1 MRNSVDLFRFVDKRP
16 KEFAN
21 AELEAEIATAKT
33 EAKDFSNESRDKAR
47 ELLKKGAGDGGDLT
61 AKKEFARARTQRI
74 NINVL
79 DDIKALQF
87 FEYITLQD
95 DEVPV
100 VYIEVDWPVDA
111 WVISGYGHSPERLF
125 INRDSVDWYR
135 TVWYKTDRYFYPVR
149 SAQSGDLNLQARLM
163 RRAEHDLKCVI
174 DRDLWTLL
182 VAGIGAFVAGTTY
195 QLDPRIIAALYPA
208 TNYVN
213 SMAQGALTKVVFM
226 DLFDHVNRLGQGR
239 KVVNIKV
246 RTDAPRDIWTWVSVT
261 TGFAA
266 TAAQGAPVSPQQTV
280 SPQTQKEIE
289 QSGTLTQLFGYTFN
303 IETVNDIP
311 QTAVDTQIGNT
322 GAAGRYLF
330 ASMNEPAGK
339 YYEKPGQD
347 TEVTYSEKECD
358 IMGRENQ
365 EGFYIK
371 KALCMIMPDPMRKNY
386 VCQRYA

>member
-1 MRNSVDLFRFVDKRP
+1 MRNSVDLFCFVDKRP
-16 KEFAN
+16 KDFAN
-21 AELEAEIATAKT
+21 SALEAEIAGAKKKMT
-33 EAKDFSNESRDKAR
+33 DYTDENREIAR
-47 ELLKKGAGDGGDLT
+47 ELLKKGAGEDGDWN

-100 VYIEVDWPVDA
+100 VYTEVDWPVDA
-111 WVISGYGHSPERLF
+111 WVISGYGHSPQRLF

-135 TVWYKTDRYFYPVR
+135 IYWYKTDRYFYPVR
-149 SAQSGDLNLQARLM
+149 SALSGDLNLQSRLM
-163 RRAEHDLKCVI
+163 RRAEHDLACII
-174 DRDLWTLL
+174 DRDLWNLL

-195 QLDPRIIAALYPA
+195 QLDPRIIVALYPA
-208 TNYVN
+208 TNYIN
-213 SMAQGALTKVVFM
+213 SAAQGALTKVVFM

-246 RTDAPRDIWTWVSVT
+246 RTDAPRDIWTWVSVV
-261 TGFAA
+261 TGWNA
-266 TAAQGAPVSPQQTV
+266 TAVQGTPTNPQQTV
-280 SPQTQKEIE
+280 SPQTQQAIE
-289 QSGTLTQLFGYTFN
+289 QSGTLTQLFGYSFN

-311 QTAVDTQIGNT
+311 QTAVDTQVGNDE
-322 GAAGRYLF
+322 AAGRYLF

-339 YYEKPGQD
+339 YYEKPGQAQ
-347 TEVTYSEKECD
+347 EVIYSEKECD
-358 IMGRENQ
+358 IMGKENQ

-371 KALCMIMPDPMRKNY
+371 KALTMIMPDPMRKNY

>member
-1 MRNSVDLFRFVDKRP
+1 MRNSVDLFHFVSKRP
-16 KEFAN
+16 NEFAN
-21 AELEAEIATAKT
+21 SVLEAEIADAKT
-33 EAKDFSNESRDKAR
+33 KTKDFSNESREKATD
-47 ELLKKGAGDGGDLT
+47 LLKKGAGADGDWK
-61 AKKEFARARTQRI
+61 AKKAFARARTQRI

-111 WVISGYGHSPERLF
+111 WVISGYGHSQERIF

-163 RRAEHDLKCVI
+163 RRAEHDLKCII
-174 DRDLWTLL
+174 DRDLWNLL

-195 QLDPRIIAALYPA
+195 LLDPRIILYPT
-208 TNYVN
+208 TNYLQ
-213 SMAQGALTKVVFM
+213 SQAQGALTKVVFM

-239 KVVNIKV
+239 RVVNIKV
-246 RTDAPRDIWTWVSVT
+246 RTDAPRDIWNWVSVV

-266 TAAQGAPVSPQQTV
+266 TAAQGRPIDPQQTV

-289 QSGTLTQLFGYTFN
+289 QSGTLNQLFGYTFN
-303 IETVNDIP
+303 IETVNDLP
-311 QTAVDTQIGNT
+311 QTAIDTQVGNAGT
-322 GAAGRYLF
+322 AGRYLF

-347 TEVTYSEKECD
+347 QEVTYSEKECD

-386 VCQRYA
+386 VCQRYV

>member
-21 AELEAEIATAKT
+21 TVLEADIAGAKQKT
-33 EAKDFSNESRDKAR
+33 KDFSADSREQAID
-47 ELLKKGAGDGGDLT
+47 LLKKGAGVTGDYD
-61 AKKEFARARTQRI
+61 ARKEFAKARTQRI

-87 FEYITLQD
+87 FEYISLQN

-149 SAQSGDLNLQARLM
+149 SAQSGDLNLQTRLM
-163 RRAEHDLKCVI
+163 RRAEHDLTSVI
-174 DRDLWTLL
+174 DRDMWNLL
-182 VAGIGAFVAGTTY
+182 VAGVGAFVAGTTY

-213 SMAQGALTKVVFM
+213 SAAQGALTVTVFK

-239 KVVNIKV
+239 RVVNIKV
-246 RTDAPRDIWTWVSVT
+246 RTDAPRDIWDWVSVV
-261 TGFAA
+261 TGWNA
-266 TAAQGAPVSPQQTV
+266 TAAQGTPTNPQQTV
-280 SPQTQKEIE
+280 SPQSQKEIE

-322 GAAGRYLF
+322 DAAGEYLF
-330 ASMNEPAGK
+330 ASMNEPAGN
-339 YYEKPGQD
+339 YYEKPGQN
-347 TEVTYSEKECD
+347 TEVLYSEKECD

-371 KALCMIMPDPMRKNY
+371 KALCMIMPDPMRQNY

>member
-1 MRNSVDLFRFVDKRP
+1 MRNSVDLFHFVDKRP
-16 KEFAN
+16 KEFSNYVLETEIAN
-21 AELEAEIATAKT
+21 AKNS
-33 EAKDFSNESRDKAR
+33 AKDFSSESREKAM
-47 ELLKKGAGDGGDLT
+47 ELLKKGAGEAGDWK
-61 AKKEFARARTQRI
+61 AKRDFARARTQRI

-79 DDIKALQF
+79 DDVKALQF
-87 FEYITLQD
+87 FEYISLTD

-100 VYIEVDWPVDA
+100 VITEVDWPVDA
-111 WVISGYGHSPERLF
+111 WVVSGYGHTPQRLF

-135 TVWYKTDRYFYPVR
+135 IRWYKTDRYFYPVR
-149 SAQSGDLNLQARLM
+149 SALSGDLNLQSRLM
-163 RRAEHDLKCVI
+163 RRAEHDLACII
-174 DRDLWTLL
+174 DGDLWTLL
-182 VAGIGAFVAGTTY
+182 VAGIGAFTAGTTY

-208 TNYVN
+208 TNYIN
-213 SMAQGALTKVVFM
+213 SAAQGALTKVVFM

-246 RTDAPRDIWTWVSVT
+246 RTDAPRDIWNWVSVV

-266 TAAQGAPVSPQQTV
+266 TAGQGRPIDPHQTV

-303 IETVNDIP
+303 LETVNDIP
-311 QTAVDTQIGNT
+311 QTAVDTQIGNV

-339 YYEKPGQD
+339 YYEKPGQA
-347 TEVTYSEKECD
+347 TEVIYSEKECD
-358 IMGRENQ
+358 IMGKENQ

-371 KALCMIMPDPMRKNY
+371 KAAALIMPDPMRKNY

>member
-1 MRNSVDLFRFVDKRP
+1 MRNSVDLFHFVSKRP
-16 KEFAN
+16 NEFAN
-21 AELEAEIATAKT
+21 SVLEAEIADAKT
-33 EAKDFSNESRDKAR
+33 KTKDFSNESREKATD
-47 ELLKKGAGDGGDLT
+47 LLKKGAGADGDWK
-61 AKKEFARARTQRI
+61 AKKAFARARTQRI

-111 WVISGYGHSPERLF
+111 WVISGYGHSPERIF

-163 RRAEHDLKCVI
+163 RRAEHDLKCII
-174 DRDLWTLL
+174 DRDLWNLL

-195 QLDPRIIAALYPA
+195 LLDPRIILYPT
-208 TNYVN
+208 TNYLQ
-213 SMAQGALTKVVFM
+213 SQAQGALTKVVFM

-239 KVVNIKV
+239 RVVNIKV
-246 RTDAPRDIWTWVSVT
+246 RTDAPRDIWNWVSVV

-266 TAAQGAPVSPQQTV
+266 TAVQGRPIDPQQTV

-289 QSGTLTQLFGYTFN
+289 QSGTLNQLFGYTFN
-303 IETVNDIP
+303 IETVNDLP
-311 QTAVDTQIGNT
+311 QTAIDTQVGNAGT
-322 GAAGRYLF
+322 AGRYLF

-347 TEVTYSEKECD
+347 QEVTYSEKECD

-386 VCQRYA
+386 VCQRYV

>member
-1 MRNSVDLFRFVDKRP
+1 MRNSVDMFSFVPKRP
-16 KEFAN
+16 AEFAN
-21 AELEAEIATAKT
+21 AQLEADIASAKQET
-33 EAKDFSNESRDKAR
+33 KDFSAESREKVK
-47 ELLKKGAGDGGDLT
+47 ELLKKGAGEEGDWN

-87 FEYITLQD
+87 FEYISLED

-100 VYIEVDWPVDA
+100 VITEVDWPVDA
-111 WVISGYGHSPERLF
+111 WIVSGYGHTPQRLF
-125 INRDSVDWYR
+125 INRDSVDWYTIR
-135 TVWYKTDRYFYPVR
+135 WYKTDRYFYPVR
-149 SAQSGDLNLQARLM
+149 SALSGDLNLQSRLM
-163 RRAEHDLKCVI
+163 RRAEHDLASVI

-182 VAGIGAFVAGTTY
+182 VAGVGAFTAGTTY
-195 QLDPRIIAALYPA
+195 QLDPRINVALYPT

-213 SMAQGALTKVVFM
+213 SAAQGALTVTVFK

-246 RTDAPRDIWTWVSVT
+246 RTDAPRDIWDWVSVV

-266 TAAQGAPVSPQQTV
+266 TAAQGAPVNPQNTV
-280 SPQTQKEIE
+280 SPQTQRDIE
-289 QSGTLTQLFGYTFN
+289 QRGTLTQLFGYTFN
-303 IETVNDIP
+303 LETVNDLP
-311 QTAVDTQIGNT
+311 QTAVDTQVGNT
-322 GAAGRYLF
+322 GTAGRYLF

-339 YYEKPGQD
+339 YYEKPSQA
-347 TEVTYSEKECD
+347 TEVIYSEKECD
-358 IMGRENQ
+358 IMGKENQ

-371 KALCMIMPDPMRKNY
+371 KALTMIMPDPMRKNY